1 MKILRLRTEWA
12 LVLGMT
18 LGSTIGL
25 MSNDFFVG
33 ATISMLTPLIAIAI
47 NYAIGD
53 ERKSKI
59 QESKSNKVYYIRI
72 NSEKGDVFR

>member
-1 MKILRLRTEWA
+1 MKILRLKTEWA
-12 LVLGMT
+12 LVLGMI

-33 ATISMLTPLIAIAI
+33 ATISMLTPIITIAI
-47 NYAIGD
+47 NYVIGD

-59 QESKSNKVYYIRI
+59 QESNKLYYIRM
-72 NSEKGDVFR
+72 NSEKGDIFK

>member
-1 MKILRLRTEWA
+1 MKILRLKTEWA
-12 LVLGMT
+12 LVVGMV

-33 ATISMLTPLIAIAI
+33 ATISMLTPLITIAI
-47 NYAIGD
+47 NYVIGD

-59 QESKSNKVYYIRI
+59 QESNKVYYIRV
-72 NSEKGDVFR
+72 NNDKGDVFR